1 MEQFPAV
8 KTGTIDSKIMK
19 QIKGDKR
26 VIRGWIMYDWAN
38 SAYQL
43 TVTSVVFPV
52 YYQAVTKGTVA
63 DDVQLVNFFGYTFPN
78 TVLLAYAIAAAFLF
92 TAIISPF
99 LSSVADYTGEK
110 KAFMKFFT
118 YLGAFSC
125 IGLFWFDRNHL
136 ELGIICYTTA
146 LIGYLGSLVY
156 YNSYLPEIAE
166 PKDHDKISAQG
177 FAMGYL
183 GGIVLLIFNLV
194 MLLAPGLFGFDN
206 SSNKPAQI
214 SFLSVGI
221 WWIVFAQY
229 TFRRLPRN
237 IYNKSTKKKPL
248 RNGYKELQGVWN
260 QIWTMRLLRLF
271 LGGFFFYTMGL
282 LTMMYL
288 APSFGSKV
296 LKIPDDVLIATVVGI
311 QLLGIVGAIAFA
323 RLSKTYGNTKVLIGG
338 TLAWAAMCGYG
349 YFMNSQLEFIV
360 IACSVGLFMGGMQ
373 ALSRSTYSKLLPE
386 TQDNT
391 SFFSFYDIMEKMAAF
406 IGSASFGLV
415 EQRTESMRYSLLA
428 MSLFFIVGML
438 FLLRIQKEKTANLA
452 AL

>member
-1 MEQFPAV
+1 MQ
-8 KTGTIDSKIMK
+8 KL
-19 QIKGDKR
+19 IKGDKR

-43 TVTSVVFPV
+43 TVTSVVFPA
-52 YYQAVTKGTVA
+52 YYQALTKQTNTA
-63 DDVQLVNFFGYTFPN
+63 TFFGHTFPN
-78 TVLLAYAIAAAFLF
+78 TVLLAYAIAAAFFF

-125 IGLFWFDRNHL
+125 IALFWFDKNHI
-136 ELGIICYTTA
+136 ELGLICYTTA

-166 PKDHDKISAQG
+166 PEDHDRISAQG

-194 MLLAPGLFGFDN
+194 MLMMPELFGFDKA
-206 SSNKPAQI
+206 SDRPAQI

-221 WWIVFAQY
+221 WWIGFSQY
-229 TFRRLPRN
+229 SFLRLPRN
-237 IYNKSTKKKPL
+237 IYNKQDKKRPL
-248 RNGYKELQGVWN
+248 RNGYKELQSVWQ
-260 QIWTMRLLRLF
+260 QIWKLRLLRLF

-288 APSFGSKV
+288 APSFGKKV
-296 LKIPDDVLIATVVGI
+296 LNVQDEVLIPTVVGI
-311 QLLGIVGAIAFA
+311 QFLGIVGAMLFA
-323 RLSKTYGNTKVLIGG
+323 RLSKTYGNYKVLIGG
-338 TLAWAAMCGYG
+338 AVAWAIMCTYG
-349 YFMNSQLEFIV
+349 YFMQTQTEFIV
-360 IACSVGLFMGGMQ
+360 VACCVGLFMGGMQ
-373 ALSRSTYSKLLPE
+373 ALSRSTYSKLLPA

-391 SFFSFYDIMEKMAAF
+391 SFFSFYDVMEKMAAG
-406 IGSASFGLV
+406 IGALSFGMV

-428 MSLFFIVGML
+428 MSVFFVVGML
-438 FLLRIQKEKTANLA
+438 FLLKIEKEKTATFVN
-452 AL
+452 

>member
-1 MEQFPAV
+1 
-8 KTGTIDSKIMK
+8 MK
-19 QIKGDKR
+19 EPIKGNKR

-63 DDVQLVNFFGYTFPN
+63 DDVQMVNFFGYHFPN

-99 LSSVADYTGEK
+99 LSSIADYTGEK

-118 YLGAFSC
+118 YMGAFSC
-125 IGLFWFDRNHL
+125 IALFWFDKNHI
-136 ELGIICYTTA
+136 ELGIVCYTTA

-166 PKDHDKISAQG
+166 PKDHDRISAQG
-177 FAMGYL
+177 FAMGYI
-183 GGIVLLIFNLV
+183 GGIVLLIFNLA
-194 MLLAPGLFGFDN
+194 MILKPEWFGFDK

-214 SFLSVGI
+214 SFLTVGL
-221 WWIVFAQY
+221 WWIGFAQY
-229 TFRRLPRN
+229 SFLRLPRN
-237 IYNKSTKKKPL
+237 MYNKQSKKRPL
-248 RNGYKELQGVWN
+248 RNGYKELQGVWK

-296 LKIPDDVLIATVVGI
+296 LKMPDDLLIATVVGI
-311 QLLGIVGAIAFA
+311 QVLGVVGAMVFA

-338 TLAWAAMCGYG
+338 AAAWAIMCTYG
-349 YFMNSQLEFIV
+349 YFMQTQTEFVV
-360 IACSVGLFMGGMQ
+360 IACCVGLFMGGMQ
-373 ALSRSTYSKLLPE
+373 ALSRSTYSKLLPA

-415 EQRTESMRYSLLA
+415 EHRTESMRYSLLA
-428 MSLFFIVGML
+428 MAFFFLIGIL
-438 FLLRIQKEKTANLA
+438 FLLRIEKEKSANFVQQ
-452 AL
+452 